1 MNVAQNR
8 AVRRQMLLVL
18 YHAYQTHPHLMLSPK
33 EVMDAAGV
41 THDGLVRNI
50 FYLEEHGLVEC
61 LKGFGTALFG
71 AAKLTA
77 KGVDLVE
84 DEEKLN
90 ALFPVGGAMPARPAD
105 ELSELFEQIRIDAR
119 NAPLGQEDID
129 TLTDELEFIQR
140 SLERTQTPERMRKI
154 ETVLGWIGDS
164 FDGNES
170 VLRDIDR
177 LMEIIRGE

>member
-1 MNVAQNR
+1 
-8 AVRRQMLLVL
+8 MLLVL
-18 YHAYQTHPHLMLSPK
+18 YDAYQTHPHLMLSPK

-41 THDGLVRNI
+41 THDELVRNI

-77 KGVDLVE
+77 QGVDVVE

-90 ALFPVGGAMPARPAD
+90 ELFPVEGEVPSRPAD
-105 ELSELFEQIRIDAR
+105 ELSELFERIRIDAR
-119 NAPLGQEDID
+119 IAPLGQEDID
-129 TLTDELEFIQR
+129 TLIDELEFIRR
-140 SLERTQTPERMRKI
+140 SLERTRTPERMRKI
-154 ETVLGWIGDS
+154 ETLFGWITAS

-170 VLRDIDR
+170 VLRDICR
-177 LMEIIRGE
+177 LMEIIREE

>member
-1 MNVAQNR
+1 MSATENR
-8 AVRRQMLLVL
+8 AVRRKMLLVL
-18 YHAYQTHPHLMLSPK
+18 YDAYQTHPHLMLSPK
-33 EVMDAAGV
+33 EVMDATDV
-41 THDGLVRNI
+41 THDELVRNI

-77 KGVDLVE
+77 QGVDVVE
-84 DEEKLN
+84 DNERLN
-90 ALFPVGGAMPARPAD
+90 DLFPVEGGVPAGPSD
-105 ELSELFEQIRIDAR
+105 ELSELFERIRIDAR

-140 SLERTQTPERMRKI
+140 SLERAQTPERMRKI

-177 LMEIIRGE
+177 LIEIIRGE